1 MQFVLQRVVNFQNTH
16 LHRVHRRV
24 LADHAQ
30 LVVSGVLHLVFAL
43 FSYRSRQPLS
53 RRAPGQGG
61 HRGPAHGFVLFPM
74 FPLAVG
80 VAVVGLGAL
89 GTLWQL
95 VSLLAALKTL
105 EDRDPQGFL
114 MHVFLL
120 FRGVLHDGMLR
131 GAAVKWWLRFGRG

>member
-1 MQFVLQRVVNFQNTH
+1 MLFILDDSLNSPNHSTH
-16 LHRVHRRV
+16 LHRRLRPV

-30 LVVSGVLHLVFAL
+30 LVLLLHALLHVVLLPHGPRHSLPVCAM
-43 FSYRSRQPLS
+43 R
-53 RRAPGQGG
+53 QGG
-61 HRGPAHGFVLFPM
+61 HCGPAHGFVRLPV

-89 GTLWQL
+89 VTLWQL
-95 VSLLAALKTL
+95 VSALAALKTL

-120 FRGVLHDGMLR
+120 FQLIV
-131 GAAVKWWLRFGRG
+131 